1 MDDAVLPLRHLTAA
15 RRSLPVCCHRQTV
28 RVPPLRLPRLCAAA
42 LLLALVGCAPLGEGS
57 VVVSAPPGELPV
69 PAGAQEATVVRGVD
83 GDTVVLRGR
92 GVGPLPAEPTRVRL
106 LLIDTPEVFRGDECF
121 GHEAADRAA
130 ALLPDGARVRVE
142 ADRNERD
149 RYDRVLLHVWTSA
162 GVHVGADL
170 LRGGYAEVLLVP
182 PNDRYL
188 AELEAFEDEARGA
201 GRGLWSA
208 CR

>member
-1 MDDAVLPLRHLTAA
+1 MPH
-15 RRSLPVCCHRQTV
+15 P
-28 RVPPLRLPRLCAAA
+28 RVAGLA
-42 LLLALVGCAPLGEGS
+42 LLLALTGCAPLGEGS
-57 VVVSAPPGELPV
+57 SIATAPTGELPV

-92 GVGPLPAEPTRVRL
+92 GVGPLPAEPTKVRL
-106 LLIDTPEVFRGDECF
+106 LLVDTPEVFNGEECF
-121 GHEAADRAA
+121 GQEAADRAA
-130 ALLPDGARVRVE
+130 ALLPDGAQVRVE
-142 ADRNERD
+142 ADRDERD
-149 RYDRVLLHVWTSA
+149 RYDRVLLHVWTEA

-170 LRGGYAEVLLVP
+170 LRGGYASVLLVE

-188 AELEAFEDEARGA
+188 DELEALEAEARAA